1 VPSDSIWIVGSARS
15 GKTSCLIEQLCKWS
29 QNVKPKPVQTSDSQR
44 TGARAI
50 GHTAGTILVLAANG
64 ENRLELADR
73 ITVATGA
80 RSAFHSTTPFGFFEQ
95 EVMLFWPLLVEILDL
110 RTQFPLRLQPE
121 TELELAT
128 RLWQRELDEGML
140 RQPGVSPNRMV
151 RRILDIF
158 QLAAVSGTPAE
169 EIPAILEVG
178 FAGENGNPI
187 LFASMGELLLEWR
200 EWCLAR
206 GFLTYGI
213 ISELYWRYLLKD
225 STYQQRLL
233 DRYQA
238 VIADD
243 ADDYPAICRD
253 LFELMLDRGCAGA
266 FSYNPDGGARSGL
279 GADPEYLAGLAARC
293 QRVKRLEGQAGL
305 AEEIG
310 ELAINLAINS
320 YIFYPSFSI
329 PESARSIS
337 TTSRAQ
343 LLRET
348 AEIIAEAVKSKT
360 VQPQEV
366 AVIAPGMDAIA
377 RYSLTEILARDGIA
391 AEPLNDQ
398 RPLSSS
404 PIIRSL
410 LTLLALVYP
419 GLGRLADRDAVAEM
433 LVVLGSQ
440 KNRELEESEDFESTF
455 DRQSTVNSQQSTV
468 SSQQSAVNS
477 QQSTVNSQQSTVNS
491 QQSTVN
497 SQQSTVNSQ
506 QSTVSSQQFPIPN
519 APSPIPNA
527 PSPIPNAPSPIP
539 NLKSKIQNLKS
550 IDPVRAGLIA
560 DCCFSPDIEK
570 PQLQPINAF
579 PRWDRVGHRAAAAYE
594 QIVEWIEDQRS
605 QQQQRLLP
613 SPLALLDRAIQKFLI
628 SDRYLPFDQL
638 AALRELMETAT
649 HYWQID
655 ARMQR
660 LEPDAGGDSEVIA
673 RFIQLLRRGTV
684 TANPFPVRPDGSASN
699 AVTLAN
705 IFQYRSSRRA
715 HKWHFWLDA
724 GSPLWLSGGAATLF
738 GAPLFL
744 QSQQGRP
751 WQTEDETAA
760 GEERLRR
767 ILLDLLSRCQALYL
781 CHSEL
786 ATNGQEQTGP
796 LLPLIHSSKLLRI

>member
-1 VPSDSIWIVGSARS
+1 MSDSIWIVGSARS
-15 GKTSCLIEQLCKWS
+15 GKTTRLIEQFCKWS
-29 QNVKPKPVQTSDSQR
+29 QNVKSKPVKVSSSER
-44 TGARAI
+44 TGPRAI
-50 GHTAGTILVLAANG
+50 PYGIASLHGQTAGSTLVLAANG

-73 ITVATGA
+73 ITVATDA
-80 RSAFHSTTPFGFFEQ
+80 KSAFHSTTPFGFFEQ
-95 EVMLFWPLLVEILDL
+95 EVMLFWPLLIQLLELK
-110 RTQFPLRLQPE
+110 TQFPLRLQPE
-121 TELELAT
+121 TELELAA
-128 RLWQRELDEGML
+128 RLWQGELEEGIL

-151 RRILDIF
+151 RRTLDIF

-169 EIPAILEVG
+169 EIPAILEAG
-178 FAGENGNPI
+178 FAGENGSSS
-187 LFASMGELLLEWR
+187 LFASMGELLLGWR

-233 DRYQA
+233 DRYYA
-238 VIADD
+238 IIADD

-279 GADPEYLAGLAARC
+279 GADPEYIAGLASRC
-293 QRVKRLEGQAGL
+293 QRVESLEGQAGL
-305 AEEIG
+305 AEEVG
-310 ELAINLAINS
+310 ELAVNLAVNS
-320 YIFYPSFSI
+320 YIFYPLNLSM
-329 PESARSIS
+329 PESVRSVS

-360 VQPQEV
+360 VHPQEI

-455 DRQSTVNSQQSTV
+455 DRHSTVRSQQSTV
-468 SSQQSAVNS
+468 SSQQSTVRSQQSAVSS
-477 QQSTVNSQQSTVNS
+477 QQSTVS
-491 QQSTVN
+491 

-506 QSTVSSQQFPIPN
+506 QSTVSSKQ
-519 APSPIPNA
+519 SPIPNA

-560 DCCFSPDIEK
+560 DCCFCPDVET
-570 PQLQPINAF
+570 PQLLPITAF
-579 PRWDRVGHRAAAAYE
+579 PRWDRVGHRAATAYE
-594 QIVEWIEDQRS
+594 QIVAWIEDQRS
-605 QQQQRLLP
+605 QQQQKLLP

-744 QSQQGRP
+744 QSQLGRP